1 MSSLGYSISASSTD
15 ISAPSPGLAGA
26 IVRHL
31 LRGLTSGQLVVATP
45 RGRFTCDSGRP
56 GPQAQLMLHSWR
68 GLLRLAT
75 GGGVSFAR
83 SYIERE
89 WSSPDLTALLEF
101 ACRNEGVSSR
111 RLPVPLQAV
120 RQLRHALRRN
130 TRRGSRR
137 NIAAHYDLGN
147 EFFAKWLDESMTYSS
162 ARFSSPDQSLEDA
175 QQAKLD
181 RVIDWLELAPGHDV
195 LEIGF
200 GWGSLA
206 ERIIRRRSC
215 RLTGLTLS
223 TEQLAYANKR
233 LSLLGLSK
241 AADLR
246 LQDYRDIGGSF
257 DRVVSIEMLE
267 AVGERYWPAF
277 FGKLAESL
285 RPNGIAVLQ
294 VITIDERYF
303 EHYRRTPDFVQKYI
317 FPGGMLP
324 TVSAIKEQVVRAGLD
339 LQATESFGASYAL
352 TLAAWR
358 KRFEQH
364 WPGIE
369 KLGFDLGFK
378 RMWEYYLA
386 YCEAGFRAGTLDVGL
401 YRIAKPSDPAGLMS
415 DNRSVR

>member
-1 MSSLGYSISASSTD
+1 MPSQDYSISAASTG
-15 ISAPSPGLAGA
+15 ITAPLPALTSAV
-26 IVRHL
+26 VRHL
-31 LRGLTSGQLVVATP
+31 LRGLTSGQLAVDTP
-45 RGRFTCDSGRP
+45 WGHYTGDSGHT
-56 GPQAQLMLHSWR
+56 GPKARLILHSWR
-68 GLLRLAT
+68 SLLRLLT
-75 GGGVSFAR
+75 GGGVGFAR

-89 WSSPDLTALLEF
+89 CSSPDLAALLEF
-101 ACRNEGVSSR
+101 ACRNAAVSSR
-111 RLPVPLQAV
+111 RLPLPLRAM

-147 EFFAKWLDESMTYSS
+147 EFFAKWLDEGMTYSS
-162 ARFSSPDQSLEDA
+162 ARFSSPDQSLQDA
-175 QQAKLD
+175 QRSKLD
-181 RVIDWLELAPGHDV
+181 RVIDWLDLGTGHDV

-206 ERIIRRRSC
+206 ERMIRRRGC

-223 TEQLAYANKR
+223 TEQLAYANNR

-246 LQDYRDIGGSF
+246 LQDYRDIKGSF

-277 FGKLAESL
+277 FGKLADCL
-285 RPNGIAVLQ
+285 RPNGVAVLQ
-294 VITIDERYF
+294 VITIDERHF
-303 EHYRRTPDFVQKYI
+303 ERYRRNPDFVQRYI

-324 TVSAIKEQVVRAGLD
+324 TVSVIKEQVARVGLD

-358 KRFEQH
+358 KRFEPY
-364 WPGIE
+364 WPEIE
-369 KLGFDLGFK
+369 ALGFDLRFK

-386 YCEAGFRAGTLDVGL
+386 YCEAGFRAGALDVGL
-401 YRIAKPSDPAGLMS
+401 YRLGKPSDPARLVS